1 MLFFTSYYYLFL
13 SPHAVALMRLCR
25 SLNPAAGCQLVWH
38 WLIRFPVSGSVA
50 GPARDCAWSAVTTR
64 QCLSKLT
71 LHLLLQMFSRPTF

>member
-50 GPARDCAWSAVTTR
+50 GPARDCAWSG
-64 QCLSKLT
+64 CFKLSDYRYTIRT
-71 LHLLLQMFSRPTF
+71 LSRGQGDG